1 MRENRSLAHM
11 TRAKIGQF
19 NDLVQLASE
28 PLRPVVQRLRALIL
42 EIHPDAC
49 EVVRLG
55 EKSASYGC
63 GPRKMIEG
71 YAYIMPFRAWVNL
84 GFFRGISL
92 RDPQGLLEGSGR
104 NLRHVKVRSTND
116 AERPGVRALIEE
128 AYNERRTALE

>member
-1 MRENRSLAHM
+1 M

-19 NDLVQLASE
+19 NDLLQLASE

-71 YAYIMPFRAWVNL
+71 YAYIMPFRSWVNL
-84 GFFRGISL
+84 GFFRGFSL
-92 RDPQGLLEGSGR
+92 RDPQGMLEGTGR

-128 AYNERRTALE
+128 AYNERRAALD